1 MIRFYSTQNKQ
12 VFVTLEEAV
21 MRGLAEDTG
30 LFMPEKISRMDSS
43 ILDTMHKLSFPELS
57 FEVAKTIL
65 QDTLPSKDI
74 LQIVEKAFTEISVPV
89 KEIAKNMYVLELFHG
104 PTLSFKDFG
113 ARFMAQLMS
122 YFMRH
127 RKKMLNILVATSGDT
142 GSAIAHAFLNVPHVR
157 VYILYPQNR
166 VSSIQEQQLT
176 TMGQNITALEIQ
188 GSFDDCQ
195 RLVKQAFLDQELRKN
210 LLMSSANSI
219 NIARLIPQS
228 FYYVYAYAQVAR
240 KKEPVVFSVPSGNFG
255 NLTAGILAQKM
266 GLPIKHFVAA
276 TNINDIVPKYLESG
290 QFKPQA
296 SKQTLSNAMDVGNPS
311 NFARLLDIFGD
322 WKSMKQNLYGVS
334 FTDIETEEVMREVFQ
349 KYHYLL
355 DPHGAVAYLGLRSF
369 FENKKIDGKGI
380 FLETADPAKFKD
392 DVERITGREVLMPP
406 RLQKFLDKKKK
417 SSLMNPDFKELKDY
431 LMKNEKDS

>member
-65 QDTLPSKDI
+65 QDTFPSKDL

-406 RLQKFLDKKKK
+406 RLQNFLDKKKK
-417 SSLMNPDFKELKDY
+417 SRLMSPDFDELKDY